1 MHHVIEDILKA
12 TRQRVVALDTTKKLV
27 DDRTETRRDILSAI
41 DIAKKKGRVPVIA
54 EVKPASPTAIF
65 RNISSKIAADI
76 AINMERGGAVAISVL
91 TEPEFFH
98 GSIENLES
106 VRKSIT
112 IPVLRKDFII
122 DERQM
127 DEVKSDLILLIAGA
141 LEERLEY
148 FVTLAQ
154 SKGFQPLVE
163 VHNEDELKIALKT
176 PAMIIGINNRD
187 LNTLDVDLL
196 TTERL
201 APLIKKFDLENET
214 EHIIISESGVHTRD
228 DVKRVLLS
236 GADAILIGTEI
247 IKSNDV
253 YSKTK
258 ELVDSLK

>member
-1 MHHVIEDILKA
+1 M
-12 TRQRVVALDTTKKLV
+12 ALDNAKKLV
-27 DDRTETRRDILSAI
+27 DTKTLPSRDILSAI
-41 DIAKKKGRVPVIA
+41 DIAKKNGIVPVIA
-54 EVKPASPTAIF
+54 EVKPASPTAVF
-65 RNISSKIAADI
+65 RDISPQEAADI
-76 AINMERGGAVAISVL
+76 AEDMERGGAVAISVL

-106 VRKSIT
+106 VRKSVT

-127 DEVKSDLILLIAGA
+127 DEVKSDLILLIADA

-154 SKGFQPLVE
+154 SKGFEPLVE

-176 PAMIIGINNRD
+176 PARIIGINNRN

-201 APLIKKFDLENET
+201 SPLIKKFDLINGT

-228 DVKRVLLS
+228 DVKRLLLS

-247 IKSNDV
+247 IKSSDI

>member
-1 MHHVIEDILKA
+1 ME
-12 TRQRVVALDTTKKLV
+12 LDTARKPV

-41 DIAKKKGRVPVIA
+41 DVARKKGMVPVIA

-65 RNISSKIAADI
+65 KDISPKIAADI
-76 AINMERGGAVAISVL
+76 AADMERGGAVAISVL

-98 GSIENLES
+98 GSIGNLER
-106 VRKSIT
+106 VRKSVT

-127 DEVKSDLILLIAGA
+127 DEVKSDLILLIAGV
-141 LEERLEY
+141 LEEQLGY

-154 SKGFQPLVE
+154 EKGFEPLVE
-163 VHNEDELKIALKT
+163 VHNEDELRIALKT
-176 PAMIIGINNRD
+176 TAKIIGINNRD

-201 APLIKKFDLENET
+201 ASLIKKFDLENGT

>member
-1 MHHVIEDILKA
+1 MHHVIEDILKS
-12 TRQRVVALDTTKKLV
+12 TLQRVMALDTAKKVV
-27 DDRTETRRDILSAI
+27 DNRTLPSRDILSAI
-41 DIAKKKGRVPVIA
+41 DIAKKKGSVPVIA
-54 EVKPASPTAIF
+54 EVKPASPTSVF
-65 RNISSKIAADI
+65 RDISPQEAADI
-76 AINMERGGAVAISVL
+76 AEDMERGGAVAISVL
-91 TEPEFFH
+91 TEPDFFH

-106 VRKSIT
+106 VRKSVT

-127 DEVKSDLILLIAGA
+127 DEAKSDLILLIAGA
-141 LEERLEY
+141 LEEQLEY
-148 FVTLAQ
+148 FVPLAQ
-154 SKGFQPLVE
+154 SKGFEPLVE
-163 VHNEDELKIALKT
+163 IHNEDELKIALKT
-176 PAMIIGINNRD
+176 PARIIGINNRD

-196 TTERL
+196 RTERL
-201 APLIKKFDLENET
+201 APLIKEFDLVNGT

-247 IKSNDV
+247 IKSSDI